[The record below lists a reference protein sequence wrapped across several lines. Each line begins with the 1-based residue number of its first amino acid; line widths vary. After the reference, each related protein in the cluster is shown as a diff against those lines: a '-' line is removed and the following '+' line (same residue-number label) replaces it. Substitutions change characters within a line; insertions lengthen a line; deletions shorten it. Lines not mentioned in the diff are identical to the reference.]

1 MNLAEIGKGKMVKIV
16 SIEAPIGLKKRL
28 GSLGMSVGKEVEV
41 LEMTL
46 QKNTIKLGIG
56 LGSVALRLDEAQCI
70 HVAVIV

>member
-1 MNLAEIGKGKMVKIV
+1 MNLAEIGKGKMVQIV

-28 GSLGMSVGKEVEV
+28 GSLGISAGKKIEI

-70 HVAVIV
+70 EVAVIV

>member
-1 MNLAEIGKGKMVKIV
+1 MNLAEIGKGKMVQILA
-16 SIEAPIGLKKRL
+16 IEAPIGLKKRL

-56 LGSVALRLDEAQCI
+56 LGSVALRLDEAQYI

>member
-1 MNLAEIGKGKMVKIV
+1 MNLAEIGKGKMVQIV

-28 GSLGMSVGKEVEV
+28 GSLGMSLGKEVKV